1 MLSVVIVNYHSSDFV
16 RRSTA
21 AVDPTWCERVVL
33 VDNSNDPVEAERLAS
48 IRLPV
53 PTKII
58 IEPSNVG
65 FGVGANH
72 GIDFALGAAPNSSVW
87 LLNPDTEPAA
97 GAPESLVRRL
107 SLGLDDIVSPLVLTG
122 DSGDSGDERI
132 WFAGGV
138 ADGRTGNVAHDD
150 YLKPYDPTTIDEARP
165 TTFMCGAAPVFTP
178 EAWRRLRGFRD
189 DLFLYWED
197 VELSLRAQDLGLR
210 MTVIRDASV
219 WHAVGGTSDE
229 TGQSRNFYYYSARN
243 RVRVMIDRGSGL
255 ELLRPRGLKELAKF
269 ALRPLRCERSQR
281 LRKTCL
287 ALTGYV
293 VGALS
298 TRLSRDHHHVAVT
311 VPALPSSKT
320 AEGPAA
326 HTSAEDR
333 PPV

>member
-21 AVDPTWCERVVL
+21 AVDPAWCERVVL
-33 VDNSNDPVEAERLAS
+33 VDNSDDPVEAERLAS

-58 IEPSNVG
+58 VEPSNVG

-72 GIDFALGAAPNSSVW
+72 GIDSALSAAPNSPVW

-122 DSGDSGDERI
+122 DSGNERI

-138 ADGRTGNVAHDD
+138 ADSRTGDVAHDD
-150 YLKPYDPTTIDEARP
+150 YLKPYDPAKIDEARS

-178 EAWRRLRGFRD
+178 EAWRRLKGFRD

-219 WHAVGGTSDE
+219 WHAVGGTSEE

-243 RVRVMIDRGSGL
+243 RVRVMIDRGNGL
-255 ELLRPRGLKELAKF
+255 ELLRPRGFKELVKF
-269 ALRPLRCERSQR
+269 ALRPLRRERSQP
-281 LRKTCL
+281 LRKAGL
-287 ALTGYV
+287 VLRGYI
-293 VGALS
+293 GAATEPRRARS
-298 TRLSRDHHHVAVT
+298 ERAGRGA
-311 VPALPSSKT
+311 
-320 AEGPAA
+320 
-326 HTSAEDR
+326 R
-333 PPV
+333 

>member
-122 DSGDSGDERI
+122 DSGDERI

-178 EAWRRLRGFRD
+178 EAWRRLRGFRE

-255 ELLRPRGLKELAKF
+255 ELLRPRGLRELAKF
-269 ALRPLRCERSQR
+269 ALRPLRRERSQR